1 MEVPLRE
8 PKTVMKLDRL
18 GAMFPTRMSFM
29 RTLLRNLS
37 QKTGNYYKTDL
48 GDR

>member
-1 MEVPLRE
+1 MSGIPLRE
-8 PKTVMKLDRL
+8 PKTVMKLNRL

-37 QKTGNYYKTDL
+37 QKQAL
-48 GDR
+48 FQDRFGR